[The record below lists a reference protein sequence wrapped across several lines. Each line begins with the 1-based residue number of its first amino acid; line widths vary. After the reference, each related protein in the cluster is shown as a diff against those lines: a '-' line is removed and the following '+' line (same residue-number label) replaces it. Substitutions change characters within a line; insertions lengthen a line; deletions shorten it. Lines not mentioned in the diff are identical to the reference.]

1 VRVSPRVLFIIVGLS
16 LLLALVA
23 GVASG
28 PVPIGLTEI
37 FLALRSGE
45 ATAPPTALILWE
57 IRLPRVILA
66 ALVGSA
72 LAVSGAVLQ
81 GLLRN
86 PLADPYLLG
95 VSAGAAFG
103 ATAVIVTGLAGS
115 IWGFS
120 VVPLA
125 AFAGAIVAVWLVY
138 QLARVNG
145 KLPVFV
151 LILAGVAVGYL
162 LAALASLLIF
172 WGQERMHQVIFWLM
186 GGFAGRNWSHVT
198 LCLPYIAVGLG
209 LVFAWA
215 KELNLLLGG
224 EETAAQIGVD
234 VERAKMVLI
243 FAAALLTAAAVA
255 VGGLIGFVGLVVP
268 HVVRILAGP
277 DHRVLLPVS
286 ALAGGAFLVT
296 ADVIARTVIG
306 PVEIPL
312 GIITAL
318 TGGPFFLYLLW
329 RRRGGLFGQ
338 L

>member
-1 VRVSPRVLFIIVGLS
+1 VRVSPRVLFVIAGLS
-16 LLLALVA
+16 LFLALVA

-28 PVPIGLTEI
+28 PVPIGVAEVL
-37 FLALRSGE
+37 LAWRAGE
-45 ATAPPTALILWE
+45 AAQTPAALILWE

-95 VSAGAAFG
+95 VSAGASFG
-103 ATAVIVTGLAGS
+103 ATAVIVTGMIGMV
-115 IWGFS
+115 WGVS

-125 AFAGAIVAVWLVY
+125 ALAGALVAVWLVY

-162 LAALASLLIF
+162 LAAGVSLLIF

-198 LCLPYIAVGLG
+198 LCLPYLAVGLG
-209 LVFAWA
+209 LAFAWA
-215 KELNLLLGG
+215 RELNLLLGG
-224 EETAAQIGVD
+224 EETAAQLGVE
-234 VERAKMVLI
+234 VERVKLVLI

-277 DHRVLLPVS
+277 DHRVLLPAC
-286 ALAGGAFLVT
+286 ALAGGAFLVA
-296 ADVIARTVIG
+296 ADVVARTIVA
-306 PVEIPL
+306 PVEVPL

-329 RRRGGLFGQ
+329 RRKGGLFGQ